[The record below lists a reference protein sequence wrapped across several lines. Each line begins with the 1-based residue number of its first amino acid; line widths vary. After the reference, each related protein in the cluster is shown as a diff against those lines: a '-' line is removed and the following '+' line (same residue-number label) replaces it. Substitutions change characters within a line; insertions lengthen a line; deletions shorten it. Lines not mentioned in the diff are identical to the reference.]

1 MIVREDLVC
10 SFKILRP
17 GLAEDYEEEV
27 EGQEGQAADVDGSA
41 VSAVGANVSS
51 SEVGVG
57 EKSLTPVPEEG
68 LKPVPKDP
76 PHKRLMSPRP

>member
-27 EGQEGQAADVDGSA
+27 EGQEGQAVDVDGTTA
-41 VSAVGANVSS
+41 VVNVNNG
-51 SEVGVG
+51 EVG